1 MKAQGNQSGNSDA
14 TNIQAANAALRSVTQ
29 DLKVLQQSLIVQ
41 LAQDVARLQ
50 AEKARLQA
58 DVDRL
63 RAHQQQLQTQQLEA
77 LSQRQIAQQQLWAK
91 RLAEAL
97 ATHLEGAILQR
108 MEQWARE
115 QPRDLAISS
124 MQSALPSE
132 IAAAN
137 GLSDGF
143 NERVHHLLSSL
154 DATLKTLRSL
164 QQDFTS
170 YEGLLPK
177 QLSRMQDIEAQGKAI
192 LDALLARLDAETR
205 RRSEADSYPDYSP
218 PAGYT
223 YPPVTNGQTIPSQS
237 HDHTS
242 LATQPALGSA
252 RVEPQLPPMGDR
264 PPLTPVAPADS
275 RPSTMIQGIWLML
288 ISTLALS
295 IHNVVVSII
304 GFGGKLF
311 GINALQFGPY
321 INLVIG
327 NSLLILLLRMM
338 VVVPC
343 LAWVAPRLYPN
354 VWKDLERF
362 LKSRDRSSLWLVV
375 GSGACLFVSQVLI
388 YIAIAKIGAG
398 VAVTILFM
406 YPMFTI
412 PLSWW
417 LLGDR
422 PTRLRWA
429 VVIAVALGVILTALP
444 RLTLKTGSSVVDILI
459 AVASGIAFALY
470 LITMGQCFKKQILHP
485 VSLSLV
491 QFTTILFLAATS
503 LWLPLPPEYKLQV
516 TEGRWGGILAGTL
529 LLGILT
535 LIGYLANNLG
545 TKVLGPARTA
555 IFSSAGPVLTA
566 VLAFVLTP
574 SPQSRLGPVQMIG
587 ILVVTLAV
595 AALTQEKKPTP
606 VPASTGGKR

>member
-1 MKAQGNQSGNSDA
+1 
-14 TNIQAANAALRSVTQ
+14 LR
-29 DLKVLQQSLIVQ
+29 
-41 LAQDVARLQ
+41 
-50 AEKARLQA
+50 
-58 DVDRL
+58 
-63 RAHQQQLQTQQLEA
+63 
-77 LSQRQIAQQQLWAK
+77 
-91 RLAEAL
+91 
-97 ATHLEGAILQR
+97 
-108 MEQWARE
+108 
-115 QPRDLAISS
+115 
-124 MQSALPSE
+124 
-132 IAAAN
+132 
-137 GLSDGF
+137 
-143 NERVHHLLSSL
+143 
-154 DATLKTLRSL
+154 TLRSL

-205 RRSEADSYPDYSP
+205 RRGEADSHSNYSP
-218 PAGYT
+218 PQGYT
-223 YPPVTNGQTIPSQS
+223 YPPVTNGQTTPHQS
-237 HDHTS
+237 LESSPVQPYDRTS
-242 LATQPALGSA
+242 LVSPPTIGSA
-252 RVEPQLPPMGDR
+252 RVEPQLPPMGDHLPPR
-264 PPLTPVAPADS
+264 PIAPADS

-288 ISTLALS
+288 ISTLGLS

-311 GINALQFGPY
+311 GIEALQFGPY

-354 VWKDLERF
+354 VWRDLERF
-362 LKSRDRSSLWLVV
+362 LKSRDKGSLWLVI

-429 VVIAVALGVILTALP
+429 VVISVALGVILTALP
-444 RLTLKTGSSVVDILI
+444 RLTLKTGSSLGDILI
-459 AVASGIAFALY
+459 AVASGIAFAFY

-491 QFTTILFLAATS
+491 QFTTILFLAAIS

-516 TEGRWGGILAGTL
+516 TQGKWGGILAGAL
-529 LLGILT
+529 VLGVLT

-545 TKVLGPARTA
+545 TKVLGPSRTA

-574 SPQSRLGPVQMIG
+574 SPQSRLGPVQMLG

-606 VPASTGGKR
+606 ALASTGNKR